1 MRSLIRNIIFRSRWP
16 RHLKT
21 PLPPL
26 WPVFQA
32 LSGEQIA
39 QKAPLGQKRHSG
51 LGKKRNRSIEHL
63 QITSSVFYYRSIF
76 EFPLHLACPRLP
88 KNLTQEEELIRRRPA
103 KSFPTTKE
111 MLNKIL
117 KSESVENW
125 EFLSE

>member
-1 MRSLIRNIIFRSRWP
+1 MA
-16 RHLKT
+16 KT
-21 PLPPL
+21 PQDPLPPL

-63 QITSSVFYYRSIF
+63 QIMSSVFFHRSIF
-76 EFPLHLACPRLP
+76 EFPLHLAWPRLP
-88 KNLTQEEELIRRRPA
+88 KNLRQEEELIRGRPA
-103 KSFPTTKE
+103 MSFPTTNE

-117 KSESVENW
+117 KSESVGNW
-125 EFLSE
+125 DFGSE